1 MGSVS
6 CGMHNAASCH
16 DCPGL
21 NGGPQMCNG
30 QCKWDP
36 LSGTCVDLGIYLVL
50 QNLNMMF
57 IRLKLSIIKKL
68 SIIIKLSTIQ
78 GTENQIWEVDMEMI
92 FMLHC

>member
-6 CGMHNAASCH
+6 CGMHNAATCQ

-30 QCKWDP
+30 QCKWDH

-50 QNLNMMF
+50 QNLNTMLKISNITNVIEF
-57 IRLKLSIIKKL
+57 NLNYRYIRY
-68 SIIIKLSTIQ
+68 
-78 GTENQIWEVDMEMI
+78 EPFRV
-92 FMLHC
+92 